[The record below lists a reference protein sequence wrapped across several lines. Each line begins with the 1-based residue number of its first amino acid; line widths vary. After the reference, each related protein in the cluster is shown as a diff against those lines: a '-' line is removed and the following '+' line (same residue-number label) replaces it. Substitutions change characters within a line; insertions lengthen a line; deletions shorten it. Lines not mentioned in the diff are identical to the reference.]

1 MRYTFIYTLIIGL
14 MALLSGCVINDEEG
28 RNHDALKRAIWNEAQ
43 DDLAFVSRALAG
55 VDAMSRVL
63 DIEDEVEREHNLA
76 ILYPNSTF
84 EQEGDTY
91 VVTTKTSYG
100 TTYKIKYVTDGKS
113 LSEGGSWSVEHTGGS
128 GYNLRLTPL
137 SEGDY
142 RAEFLS
148 LNIAESRGSA
158 DFEVEFDYMEDATK
172 PLLRYVAGSITM
184 VDRLGSSSSPVTL
197 TSDIR
202 ETLVCANLTSSTT
215 PVTNTLIS
223 GAVDVECHDALYGA
237 TDRIRV
243 VINNSIPTI
252 EYLSGS
258 MAR

>member
-1 MRYTFIYTLIIGL
+1 MRHMFIYTLIIGL
-14 MALLSGCVINDEEG
+14 MSLLSGCVVEG
-28 RNHDALKRAIWNEAQ
+28 EVGRDPDALKRAIWNEAQ
-43 DDLAFVSRALAG
+43 DDLAFVSRVFAE
-55 VDAMSRVL
+55 VDGMSRVL
-63 DIEDEVEREHNLA
+63 DIEDEVEREHSLA

-84 EQEGDTY
+84 EHKGDTY

-113 LSEGGSWSVEHTGGS
+113 LSEGGSWSVEHTGGN

-137 SEGDY
+137 SEGGY

-158 DFEVEFDYMEDATK
+158 DFEVEFDYVEDATK

-202 ETLVCANLTSSTT
+202 EPLVCTNLTSSTS
-215 PVTNTLIS
+215 PVTNTLVS
-223 GAVDVECHDALYGA
+223 GAVDIECHDALYGA
-237 TDRIRV
+237 TDRVRV

-252 EYLSGS
+252 DYLSGS